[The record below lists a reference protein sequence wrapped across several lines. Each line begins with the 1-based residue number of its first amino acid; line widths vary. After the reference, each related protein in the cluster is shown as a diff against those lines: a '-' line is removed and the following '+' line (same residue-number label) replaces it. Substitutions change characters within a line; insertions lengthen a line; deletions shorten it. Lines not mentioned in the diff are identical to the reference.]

1 MSTITVS
8 NINDG
13 TTSVP
18 STYVTNGSAKAW
30 VNFNGTGTIA
40 ARDSLNLS
48 SLTDDG
54 TGSYTVSFSSA
65 FGAANYSFVVVSDGA
80 NDGYFCGIRGTVA
93 PTTSSTS
100 LSNLRPAVGFRD
112 EDFVCCITTGDL
124 A

>member
-1 MSTITVS
+1 MSTIRV
-8 NINDG
+8 NNFG
-13 TTSVP
+13 P
-18 STYVTNGSAKAW
+18 STGGTSYSARGISKAW

-54 TGSYTVSFSSA
+54 TGSYTVNFSSA